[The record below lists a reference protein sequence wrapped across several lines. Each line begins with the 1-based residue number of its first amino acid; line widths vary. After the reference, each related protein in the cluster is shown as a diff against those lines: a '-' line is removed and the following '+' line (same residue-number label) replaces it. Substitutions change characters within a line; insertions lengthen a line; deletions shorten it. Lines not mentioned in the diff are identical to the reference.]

1 MRGSK
6 NLQPPH
12 RKKRR
17 EEQESRLAKDSRS
30 NLQRTILPAD
40 DRSIKKH
47 LYSEDNTDIRDFFGI
62 DKPYHTGVSG
72 VGPSFTPANISPGPS
87 KKPGRSLGI
96 FDEGAVLQPANEIN
110 QMRDNGGQN
119 RPSSQPSSLGATLFK
134 NGHQLDTNVEIHSIE
149 DQSQDHASILA
160 RTAMPRPLSVGSERP
175 LLVPFISN
183 NVESSNVNKNNDVV
197 RDDRR
202 MAAFFKA
209 YQDREGT
216 LPSRRQRPRV
226 TPSHEYATKSRPPQR
241 RLTAGSQRTKS
252 SRLPLER
259 VPHGCHVQNVILH
272 VNLSIACIIQRS
284 YKLDMRRNS
293 PEWSYPTEEVY
304 DTFAE
309 PVSER
314 TIMDWVIEIDAIFA
328 RFYEK
333 MPVVDVRCL
342 LHEAIQRGLDERKHD
357 QDMHSQ
363 EIIRGSSPVVDGGL
377 HANDMMED
385 QMMGTDQSQ
394 PMDLDAGTNDD
405 AGSKS
410 ILAHKNSKQSSDE
423 FGEDIEDDMLLDL

>member
-1 MRGSK
+1 M
-6 NLQPPH
+6 
-12 RKKRR
+12 
-17 EEQESRLAKDSRS
+17 
-30 NLQRTILPAD
+30 LPAD

-47 LYSEDNTDIRDFFGI
+47 LYSEDNMDIRDFFGI
-62 DKPYHTGVSG
+62 DKPYHTGASR
-72 VGPSFTPANISPGPS
+72 VGPSFTLANISPGPS
-87 KKPGRSLGI
+87 EEPGQSLGI
-96 FDEGAVLQPANEIN
+96 SDEGAVLQPADEIN
-110 QMRDNGGQN
+110 QTRNNGRQN
-119 RPSSQPSSLGATLFK
+119 RPSLQPSSSGATSFK
-134 NGHQLDTNVEIHSIE
+134 TGPQLDTIVEIRSMA
-149 DQSQDHASILA
+149 DQLQDHASTLA

-175 LLVPFISN
+175 SLVPLVSN

-241 RLTAGSQRTKS
+241 MITAGSQRTKS

-293 PEWSYPTEEVY
+293 PDWSYPTEEVY

-333 MPVVDVRCL
+333 MPGVDVRCL
-342 LHEAIQRGLDERKHD
+342 LHEAIQRGLDERKYD
-357 QDMHSQ
+357 QDMHSR
-363 EIIRGSSPVVDGGL
+363 EIIRVSSPVVDGDL
-377 HANDMMED
+377 HANDTMED
-385 QMMGTDQSQ
+385 QTMGFDRSQ
-394 PMDLDAGTNDD
+394 PMDLDAGTDDD

-410 ILAHKNSKQSSDE
+410 ILAQKNSKQSSDE
-423 FGEDIEDDMLLDL
+423 FGDDIEDDMLLDL